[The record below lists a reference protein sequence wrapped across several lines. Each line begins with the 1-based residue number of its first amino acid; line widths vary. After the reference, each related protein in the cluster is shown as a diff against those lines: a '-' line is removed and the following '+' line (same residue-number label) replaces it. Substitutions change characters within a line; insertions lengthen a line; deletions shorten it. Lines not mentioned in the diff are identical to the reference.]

1 MGINKQTFAEKLL
14 STTIPSNLPVIDQQ
28 KRIESLQQN
37 AHSLLPD
44 RLFRFRTCSER
55 SFDAFNKDELW
66 VSTADCMND
75 GYDTR
80 IYVDSREVQQQMGNF
95 FQSYSD
101 VTKLINNIPDLS
113 GFPQQLI
120 QGKEQI
126 QALSEDSLRK
136 IVNDF
141 LVWITT
147 DTAQALL
154 QLPLVGQQATKFC
167 CFSENIHSPSM
178 WGIYAL
184 DESGFAL
191 EYDF

>member
-75 GYDTR
+75 G
-80 IYVDSREVQQQMGNF
+80 
-95 FQSYSD
+95 
-101 VTKLINNIPDLS
+101 
-113 GFPQQLI
+113 
-120 QGKEQI
+120 
-126 QALSEDSLRK
+126 
-136 IVNDF
+136 
-141 LVWITT
+141 
-147 DTAQALL
+147 
-154 QLPLVGQQATKFC
+154 
-167 CFSENIHSPSM
+167 
-178 WGIYAL
+178 
-184 DESGFAL
+184 
-191 EYDF
+191 